1 MCKIKPV
8 FLNKYWFLLYNNK
21 VRYIMNK
28 NDNIE
33 QLLEVYKTMEAYIE
47 YLLNELSKVEEK
59 E

>member
-1 MCKIKPV
+1 
-8 FLNKYWFLLYNNK
+8 
-21 VRYIMNK
+21 MNK

-59 E
+59 EWKDN